1 MKIFYI
7 TFFIVLV
14 DQITKLLVKGINIP
28 SLGIKISGMRLYDSV
43 NVLGDFFRLTYI
55 ENPGMAF
62 GIDFG
67 ESAKIYLTLFSLF
80 ASIVITI
87 YLIKHKDSPLSL
99 RLPLA
104 FILGGAVGNLIDRM
118 FYGVIFNEA
127 PLFYGKVVDFLDF
140 DFFNISLFGYTY
152 DRWPIFNIADMSVS
166 IGVILIL
173 ILNREKKENET
184 SSTNSENVETGER
197 DTNKSDDN
205 VKTLITND
213 SGESTDVTSVS
224 NDGNHKREEV

>member
-67 ESAKIYLTLFSLF
+67 ESAKIYLTLFSLL
-80 ASIVITI
+80 ASIAITI
-87 YLIKHKDSPLSL
+87 YLIIHKNAPLSL

-104 FILGGAVGNLIDRM
+104 LILGGAVGNLIDRM

-127 PLFYGKVVDFLDF
+127 SLFYGKVVDFLDF
-140 DFFNISLFGYTY
+140 DFFNISFFGYTY

-166 IGVILIL
+166 IGVILML
-173 ILNREKKENET
+173 ILNREKKESDTLSANLEKIETDELDINREDVNEGALT
-184 SSTNSENVETGER
+184 V
-197 DTNKSDDN
+197 
-205 VKTLITND
+205 ND
-213 SGESTDVTSVS
+213 SNAIKDMSPVT